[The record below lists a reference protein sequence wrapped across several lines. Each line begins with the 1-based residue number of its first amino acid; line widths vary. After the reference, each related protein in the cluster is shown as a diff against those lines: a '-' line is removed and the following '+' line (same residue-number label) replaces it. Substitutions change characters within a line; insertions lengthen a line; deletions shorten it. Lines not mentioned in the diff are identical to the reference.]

1 MRSTYHL
8 SIKVGRTLA
17 PIHDGSRNLV
27 VEGQSGWQ
35 GSQVHVQALSV

>member
-17 PIHDGSRNLV
+17 PIHGGIRNLV

-35 GSQVHVQALSV
+35 GSQVHVQPLSV